1 MPWRKTPS
9 VEISPSLLNNSGRVS
24 LGDPS
29 AVIEQNLF
37 SEQTANEPLFL
48 FVKPQLPSCGR
59 TSHPQHTFSRTDT
72 IVIIRNEP
80 AGLACHLRVYR
91 EQLNDAPAIR
101 ADLFDDR
108 RGTRLT
114 LAATQHREETF
125 DRRANACGRLSCVII
140 YYDCLG
146 CTQYHRGAPLW
157 KTTQASRQ
165 SNPGIPAVH
174 LPHHNHNLRY
184 AEAARLYG

>member
-1 MPWRKTPS
+1 MVVHLIPNTLSRVLTP
-9 VEISPSLLNNSGRVS
+9 LY
-24 LGDPS
+24 
-29 AVIEQNLF
+29 
-37 SEQTANEPLFL
+37 TA
-48 FVKPQLPSCGR
+48 QR
-59 TSHPQHTFSRTDT
+59 
-72 IVIIRNEP
+72 VIIRNEP
-80 AGLACHLRVYR
+80 TGLACHLRVYR

-114 LAATQHREETF
+114 LAATQHREEPF
-125 DRRANACGRLSCVII
+125 DRRAKACGRLSCVLSCVII

-146 CTQYHRGAPLW
+146 CTQYHRDAPLR

-165 SNPGIPAVH
+165 SNPGIPAVY
-174 LPHHNHNLRY
+174 LPRHNHNLRY